1 MFFGGMWIL
10 WVLIFV
16 GSALFINE
24 TFLKKEAG
32 EIKVQNDA
40 VEILK
45 RSYVRGDIDR
55 EVFEQI
61 RNDLR

>member
-45 RSYVRGDIDR
+45 GSYVRGDIDR